1 MLDENRFSKQML
13 QEVDDDAKEAT
24 SDDTPINEFDGLDLR
39 YALCFGYSSPKANS
53 WTNIAEIAID
63 KGWNNIDASMLEEN
77 FMHNIEACYY
87 NIAQF
92 MLENVEDDM
101 CYNLMFDNSKS
112 LWHVSIK
119 NSPKAEMTVEQR
131 ADFFKSDV
139 FQKIAKQTYYI
150 IINAIKIYKKIVK
163 QHIENGELIN
173 IDIIKLDAILHYVD
187 QEYFLENLVNGKY
200 LNY

>member
-87 NIAQF
+87 NIA
-92 MLENVEDDM
+92 
-101 CYNLMFDNSKS
+101 
-112 LWHVSIK
+112 
-119 NSPKAEMTVEQR
+119 
-131 ADFFKSDV
+131 
-139 FQKIAKQTYYI
+139 
-150 IINAIKIYKKIVK
+150 
-163 QHIENGELIN
+163 
-173 IDIIKLDAILHYVD
+173 
-187 QEYFLENLVNGKY
+187 
-200 LNY
+200 